1 MVDSILALATQHLD
15 WLSTRQAVVARNVA
29 NANTPGYVAQDVQ
42 PFSALVSDGADH
54 TGFSLFTT
62 HPAHIAVDPTADLN
76 TRSVAGS
83 AWEVTHSGNAVTL
96 EQEMIKASDIHR
108 SYSLDT
114 AITRA
119 FHQML
124 NMAAK

>member
-1 MVDSILALATQHLD
+1 MVPSVLALATQHLD
-15 WLSTRQAVVARNVA
+15 WLASRQAIVARNVA
-29 NANTPGYVAQDVQ
+29 NANTPGYQAQDVQ
-42 PFSALVSDGADH
+42 PFSAMVDQSGLQMA
-54 TGFSLFTT
+54 TT
-62 HPAHIAVDPTADLN
+62 NPVHISIDMSSTAS
-76 TRSVAGS
+76 TRATEGNS
-83 AWEVTHSGNAVTL
+83 WEISHSGNSVTL

-114 AITRA
+114 AITRS

>member
-1 MVDSILALATQHLD
+1 MVPSVLALATQHLD
-15 WLSTRQAVVARNVA
+15 WLASRQAIVARNVA
-29 NANTPGYVAQDVQ
+29 KANTPGYKAQDVQ
-42 PFSALVSDGADH
+42 PFSAMVDQGGLQMTTTNPGHISIDMSSTSSVRATDGN
-54 TGFSLFTT
+54 S
-62 HPAHIAVDPTADLN
+62 
-76 TRSVAGS
+76 
-83 AWEVTHSGNAVTL
+83 WEISQSGNSVTL

-114 AITRA
+114 AITRS

>member
-1 MVDSILALATQHLD
+1 MVPSVLALATQHLD
-15 WLSTRQAVVARNVA
+15 WLASRQAIVARNVA
-29 NANTPGYVAQDVQ
+29 NANTPGYQAQDVQ
-42 PFSALVSDGADH
+42 PFSAMVDQSGLQMA
-54 TGFSLFTT
+54 TT
-62 HPAHIAVDPTADLN
+62 NPGHISIDMSSTAS
-76 TRSVAGS
+76 TRATEGNS
-83 AWEVTHSGNAVTL
+83 WEISHSGNSVTL

-114 AITRA
+114 AITRS